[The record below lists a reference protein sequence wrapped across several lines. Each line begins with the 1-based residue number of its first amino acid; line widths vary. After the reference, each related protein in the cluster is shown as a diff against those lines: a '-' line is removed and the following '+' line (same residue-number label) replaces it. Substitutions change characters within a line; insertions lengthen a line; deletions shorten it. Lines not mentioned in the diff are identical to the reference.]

1 MKRSKSTLSKSSSY
15 REIGA
20 FWDAHDLGE
29 FWEQTRPVRLDVS
42 LESETDYYGVDREL
56 SGRLLKLARKRGV
69 SAHTLLNLWLQQ
81 KLAATKA

>member
-1 MKRSKSTLSKSSSY
+1 MKRSKSTLSKGSSY
-15 REIGA
+15 REIGV

-42 LESETDYYGVDREL
+42 LESETDYYSVDREL

>member
-1 MKRSKSTLSKSSSY
+1 
-15 REIGA
+15 
-20 FWDAHDLGE
+20 
-29 FWEQTRPVRLDVS
+29 
-42 LESETDYYGVDREL
+42 LESETDYYSVDREL